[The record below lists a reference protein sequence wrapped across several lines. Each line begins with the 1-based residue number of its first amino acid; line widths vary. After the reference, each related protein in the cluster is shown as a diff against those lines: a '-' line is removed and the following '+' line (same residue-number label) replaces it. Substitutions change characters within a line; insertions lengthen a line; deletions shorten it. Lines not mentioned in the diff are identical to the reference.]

1 VTQALECGMPDSAA
15 PSLKVDRS
23 AKTLR
28 ELTLDKLHEAIFSG
42 YFAPG
47 DRLVERKLCELLGVS
62 RSVIRE
68 VIRQLETEGLVQTV
82 AQGPVVASIDA
93 ERAAQIYD
101 LRALLEG
108 QAARVCAE
116 KASAE
121 TLDELAALNQHIQ
134 QAFERDEFALVMERT
149 TAFYRCMFL
158 GGGLDVAWEM
168 VQSLNARINRLRAM
182 TIGSAE
188 RKVATAQEMAAL
200 VDALLRRD
208 GDAAEK
214 ASRAHIQKAAEI
226 ALRKLRKNTA

>member
-1 VTQALECGMPDSAA
+1 MLDFST

-28 ELTLDKLHEAIFSG
+28 ELTLEKMHEAIFSG

-47 DRLVERKLCELLGVS
+47 ERLVERKLCELLGVS

-68 VIRQLETEGLVQTV
+68 VLRQLESEGLVETV
-82 AQGPVVASIDA
+82 SQQGPVVATVDVD
-93 ERAAQIYD
+93 RARQIYD

-116 KASAE
+116 KASDE
-121 TLDELAALNQHIQ
+121 TLQDLARLNEHIQ
-134 QAFERDEFALVMERT
+134 QAFARDEFALVMERT
-149 TAFYRCMFL
+149 TAFYQRMFL
-158 GGGLDVAWEM
+158 GSGLDVAWEM

-182 TIGSAE
+182 TISSAE
-188 RKVATAQEMAAL
+188 RKSATSREMAAL

-208 GDAAEK
+208 ADAAEA
-214 ASRAHIQKAAEI
+214 ASRSHIQQAAEI
-226 ALRKLRKNTA
+226 AIGKLSRS

>member
-1 VTQALECGMPDSAA
+1 MLD
-15 PSLKVDRS
+15 SLKVDRS

-28 ELTLDKLHEAIFSG
+28 ELTLEKMHQAIFSG

-47 DRLVERKLCELLGVS
+47 ERLVERKLCELLGVS

-68 VIRQLETEGLVQTV
+68 VLRQLESEGLIETI
-82 AQGPVVASIDA
+82 AQGPMVARIDA
-93 ERAAQIYD
+93 DRAAQIYD

-116 KASAE
+116 KASDE
-121 TLDELAALNQHIQ
+121 TLAELAALNRHIQ
-134 QAFERDEFALVMERT
+134 QAFERSEFTLVMERT
-149 TAFYRCMFL
+149 TAFYERMFL
-158 GGGLDVAWEM
+158 GSGLDVAWEM

-182 TIGSAE
+182 TISSAE
-188 RKVATAQEMAAL
+188 RKADTAREMAAL

-208 GDAAEK
+208 GAAAEQ

-226 ALRKLRKNTA
+226 AIARLAAN